1 MKCRHCSNTLI
12 KTWLD
17 LGYSPPSNAYLSEDS
32 LLFPETHFPLR
43 LYVCDRC
50 WLVQT
55 EDYASEKELFSS
67 DYAYFSSYSQ
77 SWLEHASVF
86 CEDII
91 KRLSLGGRSLV
102 VEVASNDGYLL
113 KNMLNA
119 GIPCLGI
126 EPTDSTASVA
136 ESKGIP
142 VIRKFFGTDLAESLV
157 HMGKAADLIVC
168 NNVLAHVPDIND
180 FAKGLKIALKSE
192 GTITLEFPHLLQL
205 IKHCQF
211 DTVYHEHYSYLS
223 LNVVETVFKAVGL
236 KVFDVDELD
245 THGGSLRVFAC
256 HEEDQRS
263 LSDNRLRILKEE
275 EEFGL
280 LSSQAFSDFQ
290 ERVLEIKLNLVGFL
304 VQQKK
309 DGKRIAAYGAAAKGN
324 TLLNY
329 CGIHSDLISYVVD
342 ASPYKQGL
350 YMPGSHLPI
359 VDEQV
364 LRDDK
369 PDYVLVLPWNLVN
382 EIVVQLDYVREWGGR
397 LLRAVPRLE
406 MM

>member
-1 MKCRHCSNTLI
+1 M
-12 KTWLD
+12 
-17 LGYSPPSNAYLSEDS
+17 
-32 LLFPETHFPLR
+32 
-43 LYVCDRC
+43 
-50 WLVQT
+50 
-55 EDYASEKELFSS
+55 
-67 DYAYFSSYSQ
+67 
-77 SWLEHASVF
+77 
-86 CEDII
+86 
-91 KRLSLGGRSLV
+91 